1 MVKTLAATA
10 PARGLAAQRCRAGAR
25 TPRTN
30 DVINARQMS
39 LDCSASCSTRSAGR
53 FLRGCAWREA
63 ATLLPRG
70 VSLGRPR
77 RCLLCIVLSHGSCTR
92 CGMACCY
99 LLRSQPSPQR
109 SYIGYTVDIDAR
121 LSRHNGLMSGGA
133 KPTQKHRPWE
143 YVCVVSGF
151 ASDTAAKCFEYAWQQ
166 PRTPWTKMAA
176 RLRLKGL
183 MGATRAYSAL
193 RALIK
198 DLPKDSDTVVW
209 NLRVLAVML
218 GMEQWQGLTVQF
230 AHAADKA
237 RARAA
242 VALAQPGAVLR
253 GLVQPF
259 SAVAAGAERA
269 RGVRVAAAGALPA
282 ARGLQGKKRPRQAF
296 GSDEVVI
303 VED

>member
-1 MVKTLAATA
+1 MCGGKRR
-10 PARGLAAQRCRAGAR
+10 PSSPGGCPRA
-25 TPRTN
+25 
-30 DVINARQMS
+30 DQ
-39 LDCSASCSTRSAGR
+39 
-53 FLRGCAWREA
+53 
-63 ATLLPRG
+63 
-70 VSLGRPR
+70 R

-237 RARAA
+237 RARVAEA
-242 VALAQPGAVLR
+242 VAQPQAIVHGLVVPFSGTAGARAARVAHRPGAVMP
-253 GLVQPF
+253 VPAQK
-259 SAVAAGAERA
+259 A
-269 RGVRVAAAGALPA
+269 A
-282 ARGLQGKKRPRQAF
+282 ARGAAEPLRHAASRGRALPSPGGHSPQGKKRKRFEIEAD
-296 GSDEVVI
+296 DEVVI
-303 VED
+303 VNY